1 MIFDGSFDKDSEWGP
16 NEPRVNKLVFIGKNL
31 DKEALTAGFE
41 DCLDKPE
48 NQEKI
53 DAIMRQKLQQNMFQG
68 FIQAS
73 QRDDIPA
80 LKKFIAMG
88 VDVNQGNVI
97 GQTALHV
104 ACMWGNYKSVETI
117 LEAGGQPNPVNQ
129 FGITPLLALARMDK
143 GTIHGRIEA
152 AKKMVAAGA
161 DLTIKDPDG
170 QMAYEYVTGQDAY
183 GELVKIL
190 TPSSE

>member
-1 MIFDGSFDKDSEWGP
+1 MDPEFLDIDAEHVHDDTVTTISIVRPGDVHGSLVNEWVNEVLTTKGADIFRMKGVLAITGAPEKFVYQAVHMIFDGSFDKDSEWGP

-104 ACMWGNYKSVETI
+104 ACMWGNVSV
-117 LEAGGQPNPVNQ
+117 VHYSC
-129 FGITPLLALARMDK
+129 FR
-143 GTIHGRIEA
+143 
-152 AKKMVAAGA
+152 
-161 DLTIKDPDG
+161 
-170 QMAYEYVTGQDAY
+170 
-183 GELVKIL
+183 
-190 TPSSE
+190 